1 MGWFRHKI
9 FKAIH
14 FFFQEAFFFKIFHSN
29 DVIFLSLSKL
39 KLSSS
44 FSYIEFYKIFFFSRK
59 RMAVLVACASLP
71 YWIISIRKWDLIDGK
86 EIKSDVISYSYFRF
100 FYYMCRWPKWLA
112 WTMIGQIFLYALY
125 FLRAK

>member
-9 FKAIH
+9 FKAIL
-14 FFFQEAFFFKIFHSN
+14 FFFQEAFFFLIFHSN
-29 DVIFLSLSKL
+29 DVIFLSFSKL

-44 FSYIEFYKIFFFSRK
+44 FSYIEFYKIFFFQKDNGSSSSMCK
-59 RMAVLVACASLP
+59 FALLNNKYTKVGSN
-71 YWIISIRKWDLIDGK
+71 DGK